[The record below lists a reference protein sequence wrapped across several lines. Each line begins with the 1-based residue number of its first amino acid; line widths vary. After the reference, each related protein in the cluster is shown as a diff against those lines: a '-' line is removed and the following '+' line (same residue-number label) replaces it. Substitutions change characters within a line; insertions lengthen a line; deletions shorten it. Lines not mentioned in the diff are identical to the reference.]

1 VCARGCPP
9 ALQCGPSTSPLAAV
23 LTLISWAA
31 FLVGSFVCLLNFYLS
46 WLSHPLHRLQG
57 LSPESFRSRSG
68 FPFIGSILVAL
79 SLLRLH
85 AEPAAVPI
93 AIGLIAIDT
102 GGIHWFLGA
111 HIYHAWH
118 IRHRGG

>member
-1 VCARGCPP
+1 VCAPGAWV
-9 ALQCGPSTSPLAAV
+9 ALLGGPSTSPLAAV

-57 LSPESFRSRSG
+57 LPPESFRSRSG

-85 AEPAAVPI
+85 SEPAAVPI

-111 HIYHAWH
+111 QIYHAWH